1 MKIKHNKKRNTA
13 FVYEI
18 LIKEATVAILKKD
31 TKRRNNVIN
40 IIKKHFKSDSLL
52 RKDLECYRSLYENQ
66 NLTQLT
72 SEKIIKEV
80 KLQKRLLDAARLFKQ
95 QTALIHDINKEASS
109 SIFNNFIPNYKTLA
123 TIDQIFSD
131 RISPKNQ
138 VILENEIVKNM
149 TKQFPTK
156 EVVEPIDN
164 IIYNTFVEKFNNKY
178 ESNLLEEQK
187 KLLTYYIASF
197 ADNALEL
204 KVFLNEE
211 IARLK
216 NKLEEA
222 KAINEIKSDTE
233 MLEKTN
239 KIIERLNGFFNR
251 TIDDNLLLTVMRTQ
265 ELVKEIYTDASHD

>member
-1 MKIKHNKKRNTA
+1 MNW
-13 FVYEI
+13 F
-18 LIKEATVAILKKD
+18 
-31 TKRRNNVIN
+31 
-40 IIKKHFKSDSLL
+40 FG
-52 RKDLECYRSLYENQ
+52 
-66 NLTQLT
+66 
-72 SEKIIKEV
+72 
-80 KLQKRLLDAARLFKQ
+80 
-95 QTALIHDINKEASS
+95 

-187 KLLTYYIASF
+187 TLLTYYIASF

-222 KAINEIKSDTE
+222 RAINEIKSDTE

-239 KIIERLNGFFNR
+239 KIIERLNGFSNKA
-251 TIDDNLLLTVMRTQ
+251 IDDSLLLTVMKTQ
-265 ELVKEIYTDASHD
+265 ELVKEIYIDVSHD